1 VSDDFGAQ
9 VEALREAVRSAR
21 SMPMSAS
28 AVINR
33 SEFLAALD
41 RLEATLA
48 AACTES
54 HALVTRR
61 DAVLAEAE
69 QSASEIVRQARLE
82 EDRLVSDTEV
92 FRLAQRQAEEFL
104 AAARAESEA
113 LRKDAEAYIEQ
124 RFSNFE
130 HALERTLTEVRR
142 GIANLSGRGA
152 FDEST
157 AYSSDG
163 PDDVLLAKPE
173 AG

>member
-1 VSDDFGAQ
+1 VSDDFRDQ

-33 SEFLAALD
+33 AEFIEALD
-41 RLEATLA
+41 RLEATLSA
-48 AACTES
+48 ATTES

-61 DAVLAEAE
+61 DAVIAEAE

-92 FRLAQRQAEEFL
+92 FRVAQRQAEELL
-104 AAARAESEA
+104 AAARAESDN
-113 LRKDAEAYIEQ
+113 LRRDAEAYIEQ
-124 RFSNFE
+124 RFANFE

-142 GIANLSGRGA
+142 GIANLSGRNA
-152 FDEST
+152 FDEPT
-157 AYSSDG
+157 AYSMGGS
-163 PDDVLLAKPE
+163 DDVLLAKPE

>member
-1 VSDDFGAQ
+1 VSGDLRDQ

-41 RLEATLA
+41 RLEAAIEA
-48 AACTES
+48 ATTES
-54 HALVTRR
+54 LALVTRR
-61 DAVLAEAE
+61 DAVISEAE

-92 FRLAQRQAEEFL
+92 FRLAQRHAEEL
-104 AAARAESEA
+104 LSAAKAESDA
-113 LRKDAEAYIEQ
+113 LRKDAETYIEQ
-124 RFSNFE
+124 RFANFE
-130 HALERTLTEVRR
+130 HALERTLAEVRR
-142 GIANLSGRGA
+142 GIANLAGRNA
-152 FDEST
+152 FDDPKAHSM
-157 AYSSDG
+157 DG

>member
-33 SEFLAALD
+33 SDFLEALD
-41 RLEATLA
+41 RLEAALA
-48 AACTES
+48 AATTEAQ
-54 HALVTRR
+54 ALVTHRQS
-61 DAVLAEAE
+61 VIAEAE
-69 QSASEIVRQARLE
+69 ESAAEIVRQAHLE

-92 FRLAQRQAEEFL
+92 FRMAQRQAEAFL
-104 AAARAESEA
+104 GAAQAESDA

-124 RFSNFE
+124 RFANFE
-130 HALERTLTEVRR
+130 HALERTLAEVRR
-142 GIANLSGRGA
+142 GIANLSGRSA
-152 FDEST
+152 FDEPT
-157 AYSSDG
+157 AYTVDG

>member
-1 VSDDFGAQ
+1 MSDDCRAQ
-9 VEALREAVRSAR
+9 IEALREAVSSAR

-41 RLEATLA
+41 RLEATFA
-48 AACTES
+48 AATTES

-61 DAVLAEAE
+61 DAVIAEAE

-92 FRLAQRQAEEFL
+92 YRLAQRQAEEVL

-113 LRKDAEAYIEQ
+113 LRRETETYIEQ
-124 RFSNFE
+124 RFANFE

-152 FDEST
+152 FDESK
-157 AYSSDG
+157 AHSKDG

>member
-1 VSDDFGAQ
+1 VIDDVVAQ

-28 AVINR
+28 TVINR
-33 SEFLAALD
+33 TEFLAALD
-41 RLEATLA
+41 QLESTYLA
-48 AACTES
+48 ATTES
-54 HALVTRR
+54 HALVTHRES
-61 DAVLAEAE
+61 VIEEAE
-69 QSASEIVRQARLE
+69 QAAEEIVRQAHLE

-92 FRLAQRQAEEFL
+92 FRLAQRRADEVL
-104 AAARAESEA
+104 AAAQAESDA

-124 RFSNFE
+124 RFANFE

-142 GIANLSGRGA
+142 GIANLSGRSA
-152 FDEST
+152 FDEPT
-157 AYSSDG
+157 TYSPDG

>member
-1 VSDDFGAQ
+1 MSDDFRDQ

-33 SEFLAALD
+33 TDFLEALD
-41 RLEATLA
+41 RLEATFA
-48 AACTES
+48 SATTES
-54 HALVTRR
+54 HALVTHRE
-61 DAVLAEAE
+61 AVLAEAE

-92 FRLAQRQAEEFL
+92 FRVAQRQAAELL
-104 AAARAESEA
+104 AAAQAESDA

-124 RFSNFE
+124 RFANFE

-142 GIANLSGRGA
+142 GIANLSGRSA
-152 FDEST
+152 FDEPT
-157 AYSSDG
+157 AYSMDG